1 MDVTKISQP
10 DIYIW
15 GIRILEPVTT
25 LTDLL
30 VGAVCFYAYWRIQ
43 KEKLAG
49 NTILYMKYYFLTMGF
64 ATCIGGLIGHGF
76 LYAVNEHWKLL
87 GWYISMVSI
96 ALLERSAIGH
106 ASRFVSSRYRKIFM
120 AINILELLIFMT
132 LTAYTLHF
140 RFVQIHSIYGLLIV
154 VFSFHLFTYIKS
166 KDIGSKLMV
175 QSVLILVVA
184 AFIFNYPIVIHEW
197 FNHRDFAHI
206 LMAIGS
212 AMFLKGTLNY
222 EKLQA

>member
-43 KEKLAG
+43 KEKLSG
-49 NTILYMKYYFLTMGF
+49 KNILYMKYYFLTMGF

-96 ALLERSAIGH
+96 ALIERSAIGH
-106 ASRFVSSRYRKIFM
+106 ASRFVSSRYQKIFM
-120 AINILELLIFMT
+120 TINILELLLFMA

-140 RFVQIHSIYGLLIV
+140 RFVQVHSFYGLLVI
-154 VFSFHLFTYIKS
+154 VFSFHLFTYLKS

-175 QSVLILVVA
+175 QSVLILSVA
-184 AFIFNYPIVIHEW
+184 AFIFNYPIVINEW

-212 AMFLKGTLNY
+212 IMFLKGTLNY

>member
-1 MDVTKISQP
+1 MISIMDVTKISQP

-43 KEKLAG
+43 KEKLSG
-49 NTILYMKYYFLTMGF
+49 KNILYMKYYFLTMGM

-96 ALLERSAIGH
+96 ALIERSAIGH
-106 ASRFVSSRYRKIFM
+106 ASRFVSSRNRKIFM
-120 AINILELLIFMT
+120 AINVLELLIFMA

-140 RFVQIHSIYGLLIV
+140 RFVQIHSFYGLLIV

-175 QSVLILVVA
+175 Q
-184 AFIFNYPIVIHEW
+184 
-197 FNHRDFAHI
+197 
-206 LMAIGS
+206 
-212 AMFLKGTLNY
+212 
-222 EKLQA
+222 